1 MNKNILLMVDVVSNE
16 KGVDKETI
24 FLALEA
30 ALASATKER
39 YGDESDVRVS
49 IDHNTGEYES
59 FRRWTVLEDDS
70 EDFEFPERQIKLTYA
85 LKERSEIKAGDVMW
99 REPEEHAVDNLGST
113 DVDALLFELK

>member
-39 YGDESDVRVS
+39 YGDEADVRVS

-70 EDFEFPERQIKLTYA
+70 EDFEFFERQIKLSYA
-85 LKERSEIKAGDVMW
+85 QKEHPNIQHAGD
-99 REPEEHAVDNLGST
+99 RPPSG
-113 DVDALLFELK
+113 